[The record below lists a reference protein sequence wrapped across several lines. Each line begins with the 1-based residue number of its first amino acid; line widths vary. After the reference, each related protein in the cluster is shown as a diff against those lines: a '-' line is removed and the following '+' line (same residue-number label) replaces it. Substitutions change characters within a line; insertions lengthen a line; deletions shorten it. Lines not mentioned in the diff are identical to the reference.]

1 MVTINKLLELA
12 KVASDEKPKE
22 TLDEVHRFVLALGI
36 KDGKHVVSCKIIYQA
51 FSMWKLARSQKCG
64 SLSFFRRFAKFFPT
78 QRSVD
83 RYYLLNL
90 RPLELL
96 NRVDNMTIKD

>member
-12 KVASDEKPKE
+12 KVPTNEKARE
-22 TLDEVHRFVLALGI
+22 TLDEVQRFVLAVGL
-36 KDGKHVVSCKIIYQA
+36 KEGKHVIDCTMIYKA
-51 FSMWKLARSQKCG
+51 FSMWRSRPTKT
-64 SLSFFRRFAKFFPT
+64 SISFFTSFGRFFKGKRT
-78 QRSVD
+78 GTH

-96 NRVDNMTIKD
+96 NRVDNMKIKKN